1 MQSHRRDYETR
12 FIREVAVVP
21 GFSWLVE
28 KVMNKRKEQGIM
40 LIDVKVEIV
49 GIW

>member
-1 MQSHRRDYETR
+1 MQSHRRDYETH

-21 GFSWLVE
+21 SLSWLAE
-28 KVMNKRKEQGIM
+28 KVTNKRKEQGIR